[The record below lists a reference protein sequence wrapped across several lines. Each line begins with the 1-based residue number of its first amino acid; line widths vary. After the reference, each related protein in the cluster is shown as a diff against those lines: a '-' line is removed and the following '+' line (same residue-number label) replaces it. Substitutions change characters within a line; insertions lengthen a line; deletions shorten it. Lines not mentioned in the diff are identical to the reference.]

1 MKVAHLILT
10 YTSPQLTE
18 RLINAIAHP
27 QFDFYIHVDKKFS
40 IDPYLYLKKY
50 NNVYFIQ
57 NREDVRWAGYNTIKA
72 TFKCIKEIVSLN
84 IKYDYIN
91 FLSGQDYP
99 IKSAEYMLDFFERNK
114 GKQFIE
120 FQSIDREWIEAQPR
134 ITKYHFTNFTFRG
147 RHRIEW
153 LVNLLTPKRKM
164 PHDLQPYGRAMFW
177 MMTPERAMYVVNY
190 VESNPQ
196 LERFF
201 VFTWGSDEF
210 VFQTILMNSP
220 YKNELV
226 SNDYRYIDW
235 SAGGAH
241 PKVLDVTDIDHLKAS
256 DDLFARKVSTDRS
269 GILLDA
275 LDKLILLTLLAFVHL
290 WLI

>member
-18 RLINAIAHP
+18 RLIKAIAHP

-50 NNVYFIQ
+50 DNVYS
-57 NREDVRWAGYNTIKA
+57 IKA
-72 TFKCIKEIVSLN
+72 TFKCIKEIVSSN

-99 IKSAEYMLDFFERNK
+99 IKSSKYMLDFFERNK

-134 ITKYHFTNFTFRG
+134 ITKYHFTNFTFKG

-190 VESNPQ
+190 VENNPQ

>member
-18 RLINAIAHP
+18 RLIQAIAHP

-40 IDPYLYLKKY
+40 IEPYLYLKKY
-50 NNVYFIQ
+50 ANVYFIQ
-57 NREDVRWAGYNTIKA
+57 DREDVRWAGYNTIKA
-72 TFKCIKEIVSLN
+72 TFKCIKEIVSSG
-84 IKYDYIN
+84 IEYGYIN

-99 IKSAEYMLDFFERNK
+99 IKSAEYMLNFFERNK

-134 ITKYHFTNFTFRG
+134 ITKYHFTNFTFKG

-164 PHDLQPYGRAMFW
+164 PQHLQPYGRAMFW
-177 MMTPERAMYVVNY
+177 MMEPERAMYVVKF
-190 VESNPQ
+190 VEEHPQ

-201 VFTWGSDEF
+201 LFTWGSDEF

-220 YKNELV
+220 YKDELV
-226 SNDYRYIDW
+226 NNHYRYIDW

-241 PKVLDVTDIDHLKAS
+241 PKVLDITDIDRLKAS
-256 DDLFARKVSTDRS
+256 NDLFARKVSADKS
-269 GILLDA
+269 GKLLDA
-275 LDKLILLTLLAFVHL
+275 LDKIILLTLLASVHL